1 MGLLSSCPSLSPT
14 PFHPLSSFPS
24 FFLSCLYLCCD
35 HFSSFSLPQYVS
47 LHTSP
52 QFISLLSVLV
62 TAAGC
67 LLMFSGADKLFHT
80 SNSPLP
86 SSSSP
91 AGILNLL
98 FFLSPTDSVSFC
110 FLFLTTTYR
119 PIIVART
126 QNTPST
132 DWLQGMC
139 YFLIYMCVWV
149 LFPHIRALTQR
160 SRHLSKLL
168 CIKVLL
174 SFAVTRLQLLPINGA
189 VN

>member
-1 MGLLSSCPSLSPT
+1 MSSNDPLTKKLKTCTSPVTDLLLGQCGFTFILSFSFSYSISSSL
-14 PFHPLSSFPS
+14 LFPII
-24 FFLSCLYLCCD
+24 FLSCLYLCSD
-35 HFSSFSLPQYVS
+35 HFSSFSLPQYAS

-139 YFLIYMCVWV
+139 YFLIYMCV
-149 LFPHIRALTQR
+149 
-160 SRHLSKLL
+160 
-168 CIKVLL
+168 
-174 SFAVTRLQLLPINGA
+174 
-189 VN
+189 